1 MALIEDL
8 RKQGDFLFK
17 YRSFFP
23 LPLII
28 MGLTIHFFMQVQSN
42 GEATTE
48 YFYAIC
54 FGISLI
60 GLIIRSLVIGY
71 VPRKTSGRNTKQQIA
86 DVLNTNGMYSIVR
99 HPLYVGNFF
108 MWLGLAT
115 ITANIWFIL
124 FFVLSY
130 WIYYER
136 IMFAE
141 EAFLREK
148 FGDDYLNWASS
159 VPSFIPSIS
168 KWKKPSSSF
177 SMRNVIRREYTGLFN
192 LVILFFI
199 FHYIQTIV
207 KANYDFT
214 IIGYNEKIWFLIFF
228 INIVMFL
235 TIRFLRKKTK
245 VLKIVGR

>member
-1 MALIEDL
+1 MALIEEL
-8 RKQGDFLFK
+8 RKQGNFLFK

-23 LPLII
+23 LPLLI
-28 MGLTIHFFMQVQSN
+28 MGLTIHLFMQIQTK
-42 GEATTE
+42 GESTTE

-71 VPRKTSGRNTKQQIA
+71 VPRKTSGRNTKQQVA

-115 ITANIWFIL
+115 ITANIWFVL

-148 FGDDYLNWASS
+148 FGDNYLNWANS
-159 VPSFIPSIS
+159 VPSFIPSFS
-168 KWKKPSSSF
+168 KWKTPSNSF
-177 SMRNVIRREYTGLFN
+177 SIKNVIRREYTGLFN
-192 LVILFFI
+192 LVLLVVIFRFI
-199 FHYIQTIV
+199 QSLV
-207 KANYDFT
+207 KTNYDLT
-214 IIGYNEKIWFLIFF
+214 IIGYNEKIWILIFLLNGFLF
-228 INIVMFL
+228 IF
-235 TIRFLRKKTK
+235 IRILRKRTK
-245 VLKIVGR
+245 ILRVEGR